1 MEKSITL
8 YVGLDVHK
16 DSIDIA
22 VADAPRDADIRHL
35 GTVPGGVVA
44 VTKAMRKLVSAGH
57 VLHIVYE
64 AGHPAASCCSA
75 TSARRAG
82 SAMWSPRRRSR
93 GLRASASR
101 PTGAMR

>member
-1 MEKSITL
+1 MEKSSTL

-22 VADAPRDADIRHL
+22 VADAPRDAEVRHL

-57 VLHIVYE
+57 ASLHIVYE
-64 AGHPAASCCSA
+64 CW
-75 TSARRAG
+75 RR
-82 SAMWSPRRRSR
+82 P
-93 GLRASASR
+93 
-101 PTGAMR
+101 